1 MTVPELAALAAAHP
15 TVAVVGLAKNC
26 GKTTVINHLLERLDG
41 PVGLASL
48 GLDGERTDH
57 LTGLPKPRV
66 LPPAGSLVL
75 TGERL
80 AACGPV
86 VLRTGIASA
95 VGEIV
100 VTAAGGD
107 RPAVVSG
114 PARLGE
120 LDRAVAV
127 LRRLGVRT
135 VLLEGALGR
144 LGPAAPGRAG
154 AVIVAAGAAAARDP
168 AELDLALRLALDALA
183 LPTADLPAAESIR
196 HAAGHEREL
205 VGRLAAAAG
214 PVEIAGALTG
224 PLLEGLIRTG
234 ARPSLI
240 VPDATHVLAS
250 PHQIARAR
258 RSGVEIAV
266 RRSLAIVAVT
276 ASPFHPDHRIEPER
290 AFAAAVAAAA
300 GRWPV
305 HDVVS
310 GTMAA

>member
-1 MTVPELAALAAAHP
+1 MSAPDLAALAAAHS

-41 PVGLASL
+41 PVGVASL
-48 GLDGERTDH
+48 GLDGEHTDH

-66 LPPAGSLVL
+66 RPPAGSFVMTAEGLPS
-75 TGERL
+75 
-80 AACGPV
+80 CGRV

-100 VTAAGGD
+100 VVSPDPGGAAL
-107 RPAVVSG
+107 VSG
-114 PARLGE
+114 PARLHD
-120 LDRAVAV
+120 LDRAVEQM
-127 LRRLGVRT
+127 RCLGAAT

-144 LGPAAPGRAG
+144 LGPAAPARAD
-154 AVIVAAGAAAARDP
+154 AVIVAAGAAAARAAAD
-168 AELDLALRLALDALA
+168 LDLALRLALDALA
-183 LPTADLPAAESIR
+183 LPACDLPAAQSIR

-205 VGRLAAAAG
+205 TERLAAATG

-224 PLLEGLIRTG
+224 PLLEGLIRMG
-234 ARPSLI
+234 ARPSLV

-250 PHQIARAR
+250 PRQVARAL

-266 RRSLAIVAVT
+266 RRALAVVAVT

-290 AFAAAVAAAA
+290 AFAAAVSAAA
-300 GRWPV
+300 GPWPV
-305 HDVVS
+305 VDVVS
-310 GTMAA
+310 GRMAA